1 MSSWTRRFA
10 RTAIAAV
17 LLVAMLGLSACQ
29 SVPARKTNGF
39 TPEQIAVLRE
49 QGFHQTPQGW
59 EFDGSDEVLFGL
71 NVAELS
77 PQGQDTV
84 ARIGR
89 ALLGVGIT
97 SVQLYGFTD
106 NTGTHDYNVQLS
118 DRRAHAVAAGLTAI
132 GMSSAN
138 ILIKAMGESDPVAS
152 NDTREGRAE
161 NRRVAIIVTSR

>member
-1 MSSWTRRFA
+1 MSLWTRRFA

-17 LLVAMLGLSACQ
+17 LLVAALGLCACQ
-29 SVPARKTNGF
+29 NVPARKADGF

-59 EFDGSDEVLFGL
+59 EFDGNDEVLFGL
-71 NVAELS
+71 DVGALS
-77 PQGQDTV
+77 PKGQETV

-106 NTGTHDYNVQLS
+106 NTGTHDYNMQLS
-118 DRRAHAVAAGLTAI
+118 DRRAHAVAAGLTAV
-132 GMSSAN
+132 GMPGGN

-161 NRRVAIIVTSR
+161 NRRVAIVVTSR